1 MEHSII
7 DCFMIAFLCG
17 LAFGGVYELL
27 RITRRLLPF
36 QLVTVICD
44 ISFFIAAA
52 FFVFKLSLYLG
63 NYIRIYT
70 LLGFG
75 GGVFAY
81 IQTVGRLIS
90 FLESF
95 IIGILR
101 KTVGAF
107 IKYIA
112 SSAKKAIGAFAH
124 IAASYFGKINDF
136 SKRTTKK
143 TFSLLKSKHQMLYNT
158 KRDIIHSQDKNNGEN
173 FGGKNVIHAKIK
185 RSH

>member
-1 MEHSII
+1 MDHSII

-17 LAFGGVYELL
+17 LAFGVVYELL
-27 RITRRLLPF
+27 RVTRRLLPL
-36 QLVTVICD
+36 QIVTVICD

-75 GGVFAY
+75 SGIFAY
-81 IQTVGRLIS
+81 IQTIGRLVS
-90 FLESF
+90 FLES
-95 IIGILR
+95 IIISILK

-107 IKYIA
+107 FKRIA

-124 IAASYFGKINDF
+124 IVASRFGKINDF

-143 TFSLLKSKHQMLYNT
+143 TFFLLKSKHQMLYNT
-158 KRDIIHSQDKNNGEN
+158 KRDIIYSQDKNNGES